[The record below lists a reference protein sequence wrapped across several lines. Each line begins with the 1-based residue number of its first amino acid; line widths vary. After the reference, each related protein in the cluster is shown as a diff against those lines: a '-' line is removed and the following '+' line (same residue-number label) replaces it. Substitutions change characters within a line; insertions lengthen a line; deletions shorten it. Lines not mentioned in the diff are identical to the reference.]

1 MAAHLQCRT
10 VGASKALSNSICQRQ
25 VNFSRKFEQNMGV
38 QGNTASKIERLV
50 DSNEKQMSQA
60 VSLKRKKFEVLYY

>member
-1 MAAHLQCRT
+1 
-10 VGASKALSNSICQRQ
+10 
-25 VNFSRKFEQNMGV
+25 MGV

-60 VSLKRKKFEVLYY
+60 VSLKRKKFEVLYYEVTPDNL